1 MPVSFRRFFFDH
13 APRCAAVA
21 LALGAAA
28 APASAQFDLVPEQTI
43 QFDIDFYPTSL
54 ALGDVDGDGRT
65 DLLASG
71 RNVDGVIALLRGQ
84 PGGTF
89 GAPEYINVHH
99 QSNWIVT
106 RDFDGNGTLDIA
118 VAMRTVPGFLI
129 VRRGNGDGTF
139 QPREIYDVGRDPV
152 QIVTRDF
159 DLDGAPDLAVTSF
172 RSDEIHVLR
181 NLGDGTFETSA
192 QLSLN
197 RGLRLPARPYAL
209 AADDINGDGRADLA
223 TVHLTSGHASV
234 ALNAGGGAFEA
245 ARRIPVGTPAAIALS
260 DMQPDGVRDVV
271 ALQFTQIGGVI
282 TVLANDGALGF
293 DPISSD
299 NFGGYVWA
307 LATIDLDD
315 DGAPDALVSDAL
327 ESVLYIHRNRNDG
340 TATFEDPSMLFAGGY
355 TRVIEPYDFD
365 GDCDWDLL
373 LADIATHRIQLYR
386 NDTPQIGSCAS
397 RDLDGDG
404 MIGFNDLL
412 VLLGAFG
419 TGSTLGD
426 FNFDGVID
434 FTDLVTL
441 LGVWG

>member
-1 MPVSFRRFFFDH
+1 MIQRRS
-13 APRCAAVA
+13 PRSPLLSALGPLA
-21 LALGAAA
+21 LAACVTAS
-28 APASAQFDLVPEQTI
+28 ASAQFDLVLEQQI

-54 ALGDVDGDGRT
+54 ALGDVDGDGRP
-65 DLLASG
+65 DLLVSG
-71 RNVDGVIALLRGQ
+71 RNVDGMIALLPGL

-89 GAPEYINVHH
+89 GTPEYIPVHR

-152 QIVTRDF
+152 QIVSRDF

-181 NLGDGTFETSA
+181 NRGDGTFETSA
-192 QLSLN
+192 QIPLGL
-197 RGLRLPARPYAL
+197 GLRIPARPYAL
-209 AADDINGDGRADLA
+209 AAEDLNGDGRADLA

-234 ALNAGGGAFEA
+234 ALNEGGGDFSA
-245 ARRIPVGTPAAIALS
+245 ARRIPVGSPAAIALT
-260 DMQPDGVRDVV
+260 DMQPDGERDVV
-271 ALQFTQIGGVI
+271 ALQFTQVGGVI
-282 TVLANDGALGF
+282 TVLANDGELAF
-293 DPISSD
+293 DRISSD

-307 LATIDLDD
+307 LTTIDLDD
-315 DGAPDALVSDAL
+315 DGAPDAMVSDAL
-327 ESVLYIHRNRNDG
+327 ESVIYVHRNRNDG
-340 TATFEDPSMLFAGGY
+340 TATFEDPTMIFSGGY

-365 GDCDWDLL
+365 GDCDWDVL
-373 LADIATHRIQLYR
+373 LADIALHRIQLYR
-386 NDTPQIGSCAS
+386 NDTPQSGSCAS

-404 MIGFNDLL
+404 TIGFNDLL
-412 VLLGAFG
+412 VILGAFG
-419 TGSTLGD
+419 SGSTHGD

-434 FTDLVTL
+434 FTDLITL